1 MFRTK
6 GRHLYTVQKSSF
18 PDAYL
23 IVNHRNAKIFNQFY
37 GDKIEERQTVY
48 RNVGDR
54 LVANN
59 EQIHHKKIAHHK
71 SNRHRRDNKKV
82 TEKISACCAS
92 DLSCMAALCI
102 ART

>member
-1 MFRTK
+1 MYLPK
-6 GRHLYTVQKSSF
+6 GRHLYNVQKASF

-48 RNVGDR
+48 RNVGGR
-54 LVANN
+54 LVTNH
-59 EQIHHKKIAHHK
+59 EPIHHKKIAHK

-82 TEKISACCAS
+82 TEKMSACCGS